1 LGEAMVGASS
11 FVVPGA
17 ELDGE
22 AVLPRVDDALLDD
35 APLTAPLTAPLAL
48 HPAATAQATTAA
60 HATKRARRPLRR
72 LRFAG
77 TPRL

>member
-35 APLTAPLTAPLAL
+35 APLTAPLAL

-60 HATKRARRPLRR
+60 HATERARRPLWR